1 MTETDSKFTQFVTA
15 YVSEFGPVILTAARD
30 ISIGA
35 NATVDN
41 IQLHVIED
49 VLPLPTAI
57 SQTLQTA
64 NLTSLLGAATQTIP
78 NVTELLSSPQLT
90 IFAPVD
96 SAFAAAADLI
106 STLNETQIAS
116 VIGNHLINGTV
127 AFSSAITNETTA
139 SSIRGQP
146 FRFTKNGGN
155 IYVQSGDAPAVRV
168 LRADI
173 PCEYAADSAA
183 SKADVLEQ
191 LRTVLCI

>member
-1 MTETDSKFTQFVTA
+1 M
-15 YVSEFGPVILTAARD
+15 SEFGPVILTAERD

-41 IQLHVIED
+41 IQLHVIDD

-57 SQTLQTA
+57 PQTLQTA

-78 NVTELLSSPQLT
+78 NVTDLLSGPQLT

-96 SAFAAAADLI
+96 AAFTTAAELI
-106 STLNETQIAS
+106 GTLNATQIAS
-116 VIGNHLINGTV
+116 VIANHVIKGTV

-155 IYVQSGDAPAVRV
+155 IYVQSGDAPAVGI

-173 PCEYAADSAA
+173 PCESRRRDS
-183 SKADVLEQ
+183 
-191 LRTVLCI
+191 